1 MSQLAIRG
9 EFFAPVNPDLL
20 GGLLTA
26 CERQRSEIT
35 RIAAIMSGSDV
46 LPYFAK
52 ACTRDH
58 YQLTKL
64 FDHDPAQAQL
74 DASYWDK
81 ALKLTDVLDFM
92 PTKRREEWF
101 DSIREAKT
109 PVFIAENVLP
119 TISGLLADRQR
130 FLAEKVDGIFQGL
143 SGDHVTNRPE
153 GFGKRMILA
162 NVTDKFGFTAS
173 RGCGFINDL
182 RSVIAKFMGRDEPHW
197 NATGRVVAAARST
210 PGEWVSV
217 DGGALRIRCYIK
229 GTAHLEV
236 HPEMVWRLNDVLA
249 FLYPMAIPP
258 AARKRPA
265 KVGKEWPV
273 IEKPLP
279 FAVLQVLED
288 MSKQRG
294 GDWWVRCEDKH
305 LKRQVHEVLKSI
317 GGVIGKAGDA
327 VFDYDPRSTL
337 QQMVVSGLV
346 PDAKSHQFY
355 PTPEHLAQ
363 LAVALACI
371 QDGETTLEPS
381 AGQGGIAEHMPAGVK
396 CLELSELHCEILHT
410 KGLDVEQGDFLQWL
424 GTADVVVMNP
434 PFSQGR
440 WQAHL
445 DHALAV
451 AGRRVVAV
459 LPESARKQ
467 VTASEWHGPFENE
480 FDGTG
485 VSVVIGVFDV

>member
-1 MSQLAIRG
+1 MTKLAIRG
-9 EFFAPVNPDLL
+9 DFFAPVNPDLL

-26 CERQRSEIT
+26 CERQRAEIT
-35 RIAAIMSGSDV
+35 RISCIMSGSDV
-46 LPYFAK
+46 LQYFTK
-52 ACTRDH
+52 ACTKSH
-58 YQLTKL
+58 YELAKL
-64 FDHDPAQAQL
+64 FDHGPAQAQL
-74 DASYWDK
+74 DASYWDR

-109 PVFIAENVLP
+109 PVFVAENVLP
-119 TISGLLADRQR
+119 TISGLLAERHK

-143 SGDHVTNRPE
+143 SGEHVTNRPE
-153 GFGKRMILA
+153 GFAKRMILA
-162 NVTDKFGFTAS
+162 GVTDKFGFTSS
-173 RGCGFINDL
+173 RGCGYINDL
-182 RSVIAKFMGRDEPHW
+182 RSVISKFMGRDEPHW
-197 NATGRVVAAARST
+197 NATSRVVAAARER
-210 PGEWVSV
+210 PGEWLTV

-236 HPEMVWRLNDVLA
+236 HPDIVWRLNDVLS

-258 AARKRPA
+258 AARKKPV

-279 FAVLQVLED
+279 FAVLQVLDE

-305 LKRQVHEVLKSI
+305 LKQQVHSVLKGI
-317 GGVIGKAGDA
+317 GAAIQPAGNA
-327 VFDYDPRSTL
+327 RFDYDPRSTL
-337 QQMVVSGLV
+337 QQIVVSGCV

-363 LAVALACI
+363 LAVALAGI
-371 QDGETTLEPS
+371 RDGESTMEPS
-381 AGQGGIAEHMPAGVK
+381 AGHGGVAEHMPAGVK
-396 CLELSELHCEILHT
+396 CMEISELHCEILRA
-410 KGLDVEQGDFLQWL
+410 KWLDVEQGDFLQWN
-424 GTADVVVMNP
+424 GVADVIVMNP

-445 DHALAV
+445 DHALKV
-451 AGRRVVAV
+451 ASRRVVAV
-459 LPESARKQ
+459 LPESARRA
-467 VTASEWHGPFENE
+467 VTANEWHGPFSNE